1 MLFFGGGCKANEK
14 IFRKVVNILKNIF
27 RIHDSVTKIG
37 HILLLISRVKI
48 SLLKIRIKWSL
59 RKCPSHLIRACND
72 VTTSMP
78 RGLFSRLDPS
88 LPA

>member
-1 MLFFGGGCKANEK
+1 MNEK
-14 IFRKVVNILKNIF
+14 IFRKVFNILKNIF

-72 VTTSMP
+72 VITCTSMP
-78 RGLFSRLDPS
+78 LGLFSRLDPS